1 MKSTSITTEANS
13 ASNAGKTLFTSARAL
28 KVYGEPGIAAT
39 QGKYME
45 VWEVPDDIENAF
57 AHVRFSATGTLGFPK
72 KIFINKDFRPELE
85 KALRNVMTRGL
96 AREMK
101 TWDGCYQLR
110 AKVANA
116 GSYSMHA
123 WGLAVDIN
131 AGENGYNRPVK
142 LSNAFLKCFT
152 DCHIISGAFWK
163 VKDGM
168 HFELAG

>member
-1 MKSTSITTEANS
+1 MSTTAAP

-28 KVYGEPGIAAT
+28 KVYGKPGIAAT

-45 VWEVPDDIENAF
+45 VWEVPDDIEKAF
-57 AHVRFSATGTLGFPK
+57 AHVRFSAVGTIGFPK
-72 KIFINKDFRPELE
+72 KVFINKDFRPELE
-85 KALRNVMTRGL
+85 KALRNVITRGL
-96 AREMK
+96 AKELK

-110 AKVANA
+110 AKVANPS
-116 GSYSMHA
+116 SYSMHA
-123 WGLAVDIN
+123 WGLAIDLN
-131 AGENGYNRPVK
+131 AAENGYNRPVK

-152 DCHIISGAFWK
+152 DCHIISGAFWS